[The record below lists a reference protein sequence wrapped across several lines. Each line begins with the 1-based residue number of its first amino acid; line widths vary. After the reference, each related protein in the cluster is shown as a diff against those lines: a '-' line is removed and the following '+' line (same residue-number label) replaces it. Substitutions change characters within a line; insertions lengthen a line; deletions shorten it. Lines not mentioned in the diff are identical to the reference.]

1 MDNLKLSD
9 EKELVQQF
17 RVPEG
22 LRHVTATLQ
31 VSVER
36 VVGENQELSAST
48 MVATGGVDTGSELR
62 LPFLEVSPTR
72 GYAVRVLGKAGE
84 ACADVGV
91 SIYLRHA
98 FHRVDILKNL
108 TTDATGRV
116 ELGWLKNIAGLKV
129 VRGPECA
136 RVCGSCTVVGWMML
150 MPRCGGLSR
159 ISLRPL
165 AFATPTRCLRLAFD
179 RLLWMQSKTL
189 LVRHTHRPP
198 PLSYACACSILQ
210 TDPQWVLCL
219 VSIPAYEQDP
229 VQFSIPCALESGIKG
244 GNVVLQSVS
253 CAPQLPCLCSRW
265 VSTP

>member
-36 VVGENQELSAST
+36 VVGEIQELSAST

-91 SIYLRHA
+91 SIQLRHA

-108 TTDATGRV
+108 NTDATGRV
-116 ELGWLKNIAGLKV
+116 ELGWLKNIVGLTV
-129 VRGPECA
+129 VRGPQC
-136 RVCGSCTVVGWMML
+136 VCVG
-150 MPRCGGLSR
+150 
-159 ISLRPL
+159 
-165 AFATPTRCLRLAFD
+165 AA
-179 RLLWMQSKTL
+179 LWL
-189 LVRHTHRPP
+189 
-198 PLSYACACSILQ
+198 
-210 TDPQWVLCL
+210 D
-219 VSIPAYEQDP
+219 
-229 VQFSIPCALESGIKG
+229 G
-244 GNVVLQSVS
+244 
-253 CAPQLPCLCSRW
+253 
-265 VSTP
+265 